1 VGYPSPV
8 AGVGIRAGNKEAGE
22 SPGEGAVVA
31 DITPSELQRLF
42 PNATRS
48 VRKVNGQ
55 TFTQIPSGN
64 PEKRV
69 VLVSGQAKH
78 TDEQKLNKTEKA
90 YLAVLRSLG
99 VKNLGIQNITLKI
112 ADDCRFTPD
121 FNYLAESGVMIFVDV
136 KGFQREDAFIKI
148 KVAARM
154 FPQFG
159 FQIVKKDRNIG
170 WDVQAIKP

>member
-1 VGYPSPV
+1 V
-8 AGVGIRAGNKEAGE
+8 AN
-22 SPGEGAVVA
+22 
-31 DITPSELQRLF
+31 ITPNELKRLF
-42 PNATRS
+42 PGASKSTHKRNEFGYSKVEVGANAFFIGPHFKEVKPIERP
-48 VRKVNGQ
+48 Q
-55 TFTQIPSGN
+55 
-64 PEKRV
+64 
-69 VLVSGQAKH
+69 
-78 TDEQKLNKTEKA
+78 TDEQRLNKTEKA

-159 FQIVKKDRNIG
+159 FQIVKKDKNIG